1 MAEFKDTIAEL
12 LELSDVLAS
21 HIAKA
26 MEQLPEQDR
35 SFSLAMVTFHRMS
48 AYAALC
54 MGLEREHYLRAAAD
68 IYDGSKKAADIHGM
82 TSPPMKH

>member
-1 MAEFKDTIAEL
+1 MNEKDAMDEV

-26 MEQLPEQDR
+26 MEQLPEADR
-35 SFSLAMVTFHRMS
+35 SFSLAVVTFHRMS

-54 MGLEREHYLRAAAD
+54 MGMSREHFLSAAAQ
-68 IYDGSKKAADIHGM
+68 IYDGSLKAMEEQG
-82 TSPPMKH
+82 TKPVKH